1 MHMYQI
7 CLMKVKY
14 LTKFITHMI
23 KVSNNS
29 THHLATAI
37 LHDTFFS
44 IREFISSCGVMLL
57 VAVNSIFTVFYH
69 EHFSVFLRKGKDFDM
84 LYSLLYFH

>member
-1 MHMYQI
+1 
-7 CLMKVKY
+7 
-14 LTKFITHMI
+14 MI

-44 IREFISSCGVMLL
+44 IRKFISSCGVMLL
-57 VAVNSIFTVFYH
+57 VAIFTVFYH
-69 EHFSVFLRKGKDFDM
+69 EHFSVFLRKGKD
-84 LYSLLYFH
+84 